1 VDAREDRRAVPDDV
15 LRITKSES
23 LPGLILAGEIDESSY
38 PVLVQ
43 SLAAL
48 DPDRDVHVDLSGV
61 AYCDL
66 AGLRA
71 IVCAGGPGN
80 DGTRDDSTPDG
91 RTRPGSGPHHSTPH
105 HSTPDDGA
113 RDGSGPENSGPENS
127 GPGGPVVLHAVPPR
141 LRKILQILGWDAMPG
156 VIFDERNLPG
166 GLDPVGIRSGY

>member
-1 VDAREDRRAVPDDV
+1 MPDDV

-43 SLAAL
+43 SLTAL

-80 DGTRDDSTPDG
+80 DGSTPDG
-91 RTRPGSGPHHSTPH
+91 SARPGSAPHDSTPND
-105 HSTPDDGA
+105 STPNDGARDDGA
-113 RDGSGPENSGPENS
+113 RDGSGRDGSGPENS

-156 VIFDERNLPG
+156 VTFDERNLPG
-166 GLDPVGIRSGY
+166 GRDPVGIRSGH